1 MTSPRLE
8 MRWNALEDDVGLRQ
22 VGFDGRPAGSTPV
35 NAHRGDTGFL
45 HGAELGK
52 EAIQRRLAAP
62 LGQPEQLAGAGVRA
76 RG

>member
-1 MTSPRLE
+1 

-35 NAHRGDTGFL
+35 DAHRGDAGFL

-62 LGQPEQLAGAGVRA
+62 LDQPEQLAGAGVRA